1 MIRIF
6 AKYEG
11 FLLRCLGLA
20 VALAAL
26 SSFTSWAQVANA
38 HDEQVKAEI
47 LEAQRATQ
55 RGSYATD
62 GVFQGEAEGYG
73 GPVCVQVTVD
83 NGFISQV
90 ELVSAEGEDQA
101 WLNMALP
108 LLDTIVQEQTTQID
122 VVSGATFSSSGILN
136 GATRALEQ
144 SGLAGSSAPAAED
157 ESASDSESTNELG
170 E

>member
-11 FLLRCLGLA
+11 FLLRCLGLV
-20 VALAAL
+20 VALGAL
-26 SSFTSWAQVANA
+26 FSFTSWAQVANA
-38 HDEQVKAEI
+38 HDEQIKAEI

-73 GPVCVQVTVD
+73 GPVRVQVTID

-90 ELVSAEGEDQA
+90 ELISAEGEDQA

-144 SGLAGSSAPAAED
+144 SGLAGSSTPAAED
-157 ESASDSESTNELG
+157 DSAND
-170 E
+170 

>member
-11 FLLRCLGLA
+11 FLLRCFGLA

-26 SSFTSWAQVANA
+26 FSFTSWAQVANA
-38 HDEQVKAEI
+38 HDEQVQAEI
-47 LEAQRATQ
+47 LNAQRATQ

-73 GPVCVQVTVD
+73 GPVCVQVTID
-83 NGFISQV
+83 NGFITQV
-90 ELVSAEGEDQA
+90 ELISAEGEDQA

-108 LLDTIVQEQTTQID
+108 LLDTIVQQQTTQVD

-157 ESASDSESTNELG
+157 DSASVSESTNELG
-170 E
+170 K

>member
-26 SSFTSWAQVANA
+26 FSFTSWAQVANA
-38 HDEQVKAEI
+38 HDDQVKAEI

-73 GPVCVQVTVD
+73 GPVRVQVTID
-83 NGFISQV
+83 NGFITQV
-90 ELVSAEGEDQA
+90 ELISAEGEDQA

-108 LLDTIVQEQTTQID
+108 LLDTIVQQQTTQID

-136 GATRALEQ
+136 GTTRALEQ
-144 SGLAGSSAPAAED
+144 SGLAGSSTPAAED
-157 ESASDSESTNELG
+157 DSASVSESTNELG
-170 E
+170 K

>member
-11 FLLRCLGLA
+11 FLLRCLGLV
-20 VALAAL
+20 VALGAL
-26 SSFTSWAQVANA
+26 FSFTSWAQVANA
-38 HDEQVKAEI
+38 HDEQIKAEI

-73 GPVCVQVTVD
+73 GPVCVQVTID
-83 NGFISQV
+83 NGFIAQV
-90 ELVSAEGEDQA
+90 ELISAEGEDQA

-144 SGLAGSSAPAAED
+144 SGLAGSSAPAAEND
-157 ESASDSESTNELG
+157 SASD
-170 E
+170 